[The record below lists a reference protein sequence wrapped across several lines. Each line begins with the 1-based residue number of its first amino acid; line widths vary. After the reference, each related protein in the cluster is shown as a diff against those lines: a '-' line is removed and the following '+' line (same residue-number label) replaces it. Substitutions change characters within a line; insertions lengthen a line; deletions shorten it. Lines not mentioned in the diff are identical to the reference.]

1 MGEKER
7 RVNVNNGNSDLWWSH
22 GRARA
27 HAPSYN
33 FPNKQSHHY
42 ICPIKKRKKKKKRR
56 ASACHAHPT
65 LLHSHKIKDKIIKS
79 F

>member
-42 ICPIKKRKKKKKRR
+42 ICPIKKRKKKRKEEREPATRIRHFCIHTKLR
-56 ASACHAHPT
+56 T
-65 LLHSHKIKDKIIKS
+65 K
-79 F
+79 